1 MNVSTINSFSNLEHH
16 SICNMSVT
24 TEKRLKDRSDSKCEI
39 SGVNENLVA
48 YLIEPKTEDL
58 PENSIL
64 ITKTLKNQ
72 IENPKTTNA
81 NDWRGLSDSMW
92 NENLP
97 VQIVSWR
104 MHARLKNNDM
114 LEMMYLDQDA
124 LEWAKATG
132 EADEDE
138 EKIIHKDSNGNVLL
152 DGDSVVLIKDLDVKG
167 ATFTAKRGAAVH
179 NIKLVW
185 DDANLIEGR
194 VESQSIFI
202 LTQYVKKTK

>member
-1 MNVSTINSFSNLEHH
+1 
-16 SICNMSVT
+16 MSVV
-24 TEKRLKDRSDSKCEI
+24 TEKRLKDRSGSVCEI
-39 SGVNENLVA
+39 SGSDENLVV
-48 YLIEPKTEDL
+48 YLVAPKTEAI
-58 PENSIL
+58 PENCIL
-64 ITKTLKNQ
+64 ITKSLKEQ
-72 IENPKTTNA
+72 IENKELMNP

-104 MHARLKNNDM
+104 MLARLKNHD
-114 LEMMYLDQDA
+114 LLDMMYLDDEA

-132 EADEDE
+132 EDEDE
-138 EKIIHKDSNGNVLL
+138 EGKIIHKDSNGNILL

-185 DDANLIEGR
+185 DNAEQIEGR
-194 VESQSIFI
+194 VEGQHIVI

>member
-1 MNVSTINSFSNLEHH
+1 M
-16 SICNMSVT
+16 SIV
-24 TEKRLKDRSDSKCEI
+24 TEKRLKDRSGSLCEI
-39 SGVNENLVA
+39 SGSDENLVV
-48 YLIEPKTEDL
+48 YLVEPKTEAT
-58 PENSIL
+58 PENCIL
-64 ITKTLKNQ
+64 ITKALKDQ
-72 IENPKTTNA
+72 IENPETMNP

-104 MHARLKNNDM
+104 MHARLKNMDM
-114 LEMMYLDQDA
+114 LEMMYLDEDA

-132 EADEDE
+132 EADDE
-138 EKIIHKDSNGNVLL
+138 EGKIVHKDSNGNVLL

-194 VESQSIFI
+194 VENQSIFI

>member
-1 MNVSTINSFSNLEHH
+1 
-16 SICNMSVT
+16 MSVV
-24 TEKRLKDRSDSKCEI
+24 TEKRLKDRSGSKCEI
-39 SGVNENLVA
+39 SGSDENLVV
-48 YLIEPKTEDL
+48 YLVEPKTDAI
-58 PENSIL
+58 PENCIL
-64 ITKTLKNQ
+64 IAKKLKDQ

-104 MHARLKNNDM
+104 MLARLKNIDM
-114 LEMMYLDQDA
+114 LEMMYLDEDA

-132 EADEDE
+132 EADDDE
-138 EKIIHKDSNGNVLL
+138 GKIVHKDSNGNVLL

-194 VESQSIFI
+194 VENQSIFI

>member
-1 MNVSTINSFSNLEHH
+1 M
-16 SICNMSVT
+16 SIV
-24 TEKRLKDRSDSKCEI
+24 TEKRLKDRSGSVCEI
-39 SGVNENLVA
+39 SGSDENLVV
-48 YLIEPKTEDL
+48 YIVEPKTDAI
-58 PENSIL
+58 PENCIL
-64 ITKTLKNQ
+64 ITKQLRDQ
-72 IENPKTTNA
+72 IENKDLMNA

-114 LEMMYLDQDA
+114 LEMMYLDEDA

-132 EADEDE
+132 EDEDE
-138 EKIIHKDSNGNVLL
+138 EGKIVHKDSNGVVLK

-179 NIKLVW
+179 NIKVVW
-185 DDANLIEGR
+185 DNPNQIEGR
-194 VESQSIFI
+194 VENQHIVI

>member
-1 MNVSTINSFSNLEHH
+1 M
-16 SICNMSVT
+16 SIV
-24 TEKRLKDRSDSKCEI
+24 TEKRLKDRSGSVCEI
-39 SGVNENLVA
+39 SGSDENLVV
-48 YLIEPKTEDL
+48 YIVEPKSEAI
-58 PENSIL
+58 PENCIL
-64 ITKTLKNQ
+64 ITKSLKDQ
-72 IENPKTTNA
+72 IENKDLMNT

-114 LEMMYLDQDA
+114 LEMMYLDEDA

-132 EADEDE
+132 EDEDE
-138 EKIIHKDSNGNVLL
+138 EGKIIHKDSNGNILL

-179 NIKLVW
+179 NIKVVW
-185 DDANLIEGR
+185 DDVNLIEGR
-194 VESQSIFI
+194 VENQHIYI

>member
-1 MNVSTINSFSNLEHH
+1 M
-16 SICNMSVT
+16 SIV
-24 TEKRLKDRSDSKCEI
+24 TEKRLKDRSGSVCEI
-39 SGVNENLVA
+39 SGSDENLVV
-48 YLIEPKTEDL
+48 YIVEPKTEAI
-58 PENSIL
+58 PENCIL
-64 ITKTLKNQ
+64 ITKALRDQ
-72 IENPKTTNA
+72 IENKDLMNA

-114 LEMMYLDQDA
+114 LEMMYLDEDA

-132 EADEDE
+132 EDEDE
-138 EKIIHKDSNGNVLL
+138 EGKIIHKDSNGNILL

-179 NIKLVW
+179 NIKVVW
-185 DDANLIEGR
+185 DDVNLIEGR
-194 VESQSIFI
+194 VENQHIYI

>member
-1 MNVSTINSFSNLEHH
+1 
-16 SICNMSVT
+16 MSVV
-24 TEKRLKDRSDSKCEI
+24 TEKRLKDRSGSVCEI
-39 SGVNENLVA
+39 SGIDENLVV
-48 YLIEPKTEDL
+48 YLVVPKTEAT
-58 PENSIL
+58 PENCIL
-64 ITKTLKNQ
+64 ITKNLRDQ
-72 IENPKTTNA
+72 IENPDTTNP

-104 MHARLKNNDM
+104 MHARLKNMDM
-114 LEMMYLDQDA
+114 LEMMYLDEEA

-132 EADEDE
+132 EADDDE
-138 EKIIHKDSNGNVLL
+138 GKIVHKDSNGNILL

-194 VESQSIFI
+194 VENQNIYI

>member
-1 MNVSTINSFSNLEHH
+1 
-16 SICNMSVT
+16 MSVV
-24 TEKRLKDRSDSKCEI
+24 TEKRLKDRSGSKCEI
-39 SGVNENLVA
+39 SGVDENLVV

-64 ITKTLKNQ
+64 ISKTLKDQ
-72 IENPKTTNA
+72 IDNPETMNA

-114 LEMMYLDQDA
+114 LEMMYLDEDA
-124 LEWAKATG
+124 LEWANATG
-132 EADEDE
+132 EADDDE
-138 EKIIHKDSNGNVLL
+138 GKIVHKDSNGNVLL

-194 VESQSIFI
+194 VENQSIFI

>member
-1 MNVSTINSFSNLEHH
+1 
-16 SICNMSVT
+16 MSVV
-24 TEKRLKDRSDSKCEI
+24 TEKRLKDRSGAVCEI
-39 SGVNENLVA
+39 SGSDENLVV
-48 YLIEPKTEDL
+48 YLVAPKTEAT
-58 PENSIL
+58 PENCIL
-64 ITKTLKNQ
+64 ITKSLKEQ
-72 IENPKTTNA
+72 IENKDLMNP

-104 MHARLKNNDM
+104 MLARLKNHD
-114 LEMMYLDQDA
+114 LLDMMYLDEEA

-132 EADEDE
+132 EDEDE
-138 EKIIHKDSNGNVLL
+138 EGKIIHKDSNGNILL

-185 DDANLIEGR
+185 DNAEQIEGR
-194 VESQSIFI
+194 VEGQHIVI

>member
-1 MNVSTINSFSNLEHH
+1 
-16 SICNMSVT
+16 MSVV
-24 TEKRLKDRSDSKCEI
+24 TEKRLKDRSGSKCEI
-39 SGVNENLVA
+39 SGSEENLVVYIVA
-48 YLIEPKTEDL
+48 PKTDPT
-58 PENSIL
+58 PENCIL
-64 ITKTLKNQ
+64 ITQSLKDQ
-72 IENPKTTNA
+72 IENPESTNP

-104 MHARLKNNDM
+104 MHARLKNTDM
-114 LEMMYLDQDA
+114 LEMMYLDEDA

-132 EADEDE
+132 EDEDDE
-138 EKIIHKDSNGNVLL
+138 GKIIHKDSNGNVLL

-194 VESQSIFI
+194 VENQNIYI

>member
-1 MNVSTINSFSNLEHH
+1 
-16 SICNMSVT
+16 MSVI
-24 TEKRLKDRSDSKCEI
+24 ERKLKDRSGSVCEI
-39 SGVNENLVA
+39 SGTEHDLVVYVLPPTNERTV
-48 YLIEPKTEDL
+48 
-58 PENSIL
+58 ENSVL
-64 ITKTLKNQ
+64 ITKHLKDQ
-72 IENPKTTNA
+72 IENPETTDEK
-81 NDWRGLSDSMW
+81 DWRGLSESMW
-92 NENLP
+92 SEHLP

-104 MHARLKNNDM
+104 MLARLKNTD
-114 LEMMYLDQDA
+114 LLDMMYLDEEA

-132 EADEDE
+132 EGEEEDE
-138 EKIIHKDSNGNVLL
+138 NKIVHKDSNGVTLL

-194 VESQSIFI
+194 VENQNIYI

>member
-1 MNVSTINSFSNLEHH
+1 
-16 SICNMSVT
+16 MSVI
-24 TEKRLKDRSDSKCEI
+24 ERKLKDRNGSVCEI
-39 SGVNENLVA
+39 SGTEHDLVVYVLPPTNERT
-48 YLIEPKTEDL
+48 I
-58 PENSIL
+58 ENSVL
-64 ITKTLKNQ
+64 IAKHLKDQ
-72 IENPKTTNA
+72 IENPETTDEK
-81 NDWRGLSDSMW
+81 DWRGLSESMW
-92 NENLP
+92 SEHLP

-104 MHARLKNNDM
+104 MLARLKNTDL
-114 LEMMYLDQDA
+114 LEMMYLDEEA

-132 EADEDE
+132 EGEEEDE
-138 EKIIHKDSNGNVLL
+138 NKIVHKDSNGVTLL

-194 VESQSIFI
+194 VENQSIYI

>member
-1 MNVSTINSFSNLEHH
+1 M
-16 SICNMSVT
+16 SIV
-24 TEKRLKDRSDSKCEI
+24 TEKRLKDRSGSKCEI
-39 SGVNENLVA
+39 SGSDENLVV
-48 YLIEPKTEDL
+48 YLVEPKSEDI
-58 PENSIL
+58 PENCIL
-64 ITKTLKNQ
+64 ITKTLKDQ
-72 IENPKTTNA
+72 IENPETTNVT
-81 NDWRGLSDSMW
+81 DWRGLSDSMW

-114 LEMMYLDQDA
+114 LEMMYLDEDA

-132 EADEDE
+132 EADDDE
-138 EKIIHKDSNGNVLL
+138 GKIVHKDSNGNILK
-152 DGDSVVLIKDLDVKG
+152 DGDSVVLVKDLDVKG

-194 VESQSIFI
+194 VENQSIFI

>member
-1 MNVSTINSFSNLEHH
+1 
-16 SICNMSVT
+16 MSVI
-24 TEKRLKDRSDSKCEI
+24 ERKLKDRSGSVCEI
-39 SGVNENLVA
+39 SGTEHDLVVYVLPPTNERTV
-48 YLIEPKTEDL
+48 
-58 PENSIL
+58 ENSVL
-64 ITKTLKNQ
+64 MAKHLKDQ
-72 IENPKTTNA
+72 IENPETTDEK
-81 NDWRGLSDSMW
+81 DWRGLSESMW
-92 NENLP
+92 SEHLP

-104 MHARLKNNDM
+104 MLARLKNTD
-114 LEMMYLDQDA
+114 LLDMMYLDEEA

-132 EADEDE
+132 EGEEEDE
-138 EKIIHKDSNGNVLL
+138 NKLVHKDSNGVTLL

-194 VESQSIFI
+194 VENQNIYI

>member
-1 MNVSTINSFSNLEHH
+1 
-16 SICNMSVT
+16 MSVI
-24 TEKRLKDRSDSKCEI
+24 ERKLKDRSGSVCEI
-39 SGVNENLVA
+39 SGAEHDLVVYVLPPANERTV
-48 YLIEPKTEDL
+48 
-58 PENSIL
+58 ENSVL
-64 ITKTLKNQ
+64 MAKHLNDQ
-72 IENPKTTNA
+72 IENPETTDEK
-81 NDWRGLSDSMW
+81 DWRGLSESMW
-92 NENLP
+92 SEHLP

-104 MHARLKNNDM
+104 MLARLKNTD
-114 LEMMYLDQDA
+114 LLDMMYLDEEA

-132 EADEDE
+132 EGEEEDE
-138 EKIIHKDSNGNVLL
+138 NKIVHKDSNGVTLL

-194 VESQSIFI
+194 VENQNIYI

>member
-1 MNVSTINSFSNLEHH
+1 M
-16 SICNMSVT
+16 SIV
-24 TEKRLKDRSDSKCEI
+24 TEKRVKDRSGSVCEI
-39 SGVNENLVA
+39 SGSDENLVV
-48 YLIEPKTEDL
+48 YLVEPKTEET
-58 PENSIL
+58 PENCIL
-64 ITKTLKNQ
+64 ITKNLKNQ
-72 IENPKTTNA
+72 IENPETMNP

-104 MHARLKNNDM
+104 MLARLKNHD
-114 LEMMYLDQDA
+114 LLDMMYLDEDA
-124 LEWAKATG
+124 LECAKATG
-132 EADEDE
+132 EADDDE
-138 EKIIHKDSNGNVLL
+138 GKIIHKDSNGNILK

-185 DDANLIEGR
+185 DNAEQIEGR
-194 VESQSIFI
+194 VENQHIVI

>member
-1 MNVSTINSFSNLEHH
+1 
-16 SICNMSVT
+16 MSVV
-24 TEKRLKDRSDSKCEI
+24 TEKRLKDRSGSLCEI
-39 SGVNENLVA
+39 SGSDENLVV
-48 YLIEPKTEDL
+48 YLVEPKTEAT
-58 PENSIL
+58 PENCIL
-64 ITKTLKNQ
+64 ITKALKDQ
-72 IENPKTTNA
+72 IENPETMNP

-104 MHARLKNNDM
+104 MHARLKNMDM
-114 LEMMYLDQDA
+114 LEMMYLDEDA

-132 EADEDE
+132 EADDDE
-138 EKIIHKDSNGNVLL
+138 GKIVHKDSNGNVLL

-194 VESQSIFI
+194 VENQSIFI

>member
-1 MNVSTINSFSNLEHH
+1 M
-16 SICNMSVT
+16 SIV
-24 TEKRLKDRSDSKCEI
+24 TEKRLKDRSGSVCEI
-39 SGVNENLVA
+39 SGTDENLVV
-48 YLIEPKTEDL
+48 YLVEPKTEDI
-58 PENSIL
+58 PENCIL
-64 ITKTLKNQ
+64 IAQKLKDQ
-72 IENPKTTNA
+72 IENPDKTDS

-104 MHARLKNNDM
+104 MHARLKNMDM
-114 LEMMYLDQDA
+114 LEMMYLDEDA

-132 EADEDE
+132 EADDDD
-138 EKIIHKDSNGNVLL
+138 EKIIHKDSNGHILN

-167 ATFTAKRGAAVH
+167 ANFTAKRGAAVH

-185 DDANLIEGR
+185 DNPEHIEGR
-194 VESQSIFI
+194 VENQHIVI

>member
-1 MNVSTINSFSNLEHH
+1 M
-16 SICNMSVT
+16 SIV
-24 TEKRLKDRSDSKCEI
+24 TEKRLKDRSGSLCEI
-39 SGVNENLVA
+39 SGSDENLVV
-48 YLIEPKTEDL
+48 YLVEPKTEDI
-58 PENSIL
+58 PENCIL
-64 ITKTLKNQ
+64 ITKSLKDQ
-72 IENPKTTNA
+72 IENPETMVA

-104 MHARLKNNDM
+104 MHARLKNMDM
-114 LEMMYLDQDA
+114 LEMMYLDEDA

-132 EADEDE
+132 EADDDE
-138 EKIIHKDSNGNVLL
+138 GKIIHKDSNGNILN

-194 VESQSIFI
+194 VENQSIFI

>member
-1 MNVSTINSFSNLEHH
+1 
-16 SICNMSVT
+16 MSVI
-24 TEKRLKDRSDSKCEI
+24 ERKLKDRSSSVCEI
-39 SGVNENLVA
+39 SGTEHDLVVYVLPPTNERTV
-48 YLIEPKTEDL
+48 
-58 PENSIL
+58 ENSVL
-64 ITKTLKNQ
+64 MAKHLKDQ
-72 IENPKTTNA
+72 IENPETTDEK
-81 NDWRGLSDSMW
+81 DWRGLSESMW
-92 NENLP
+92 SEHLP

-104 MHARLKNNDM
+104 MLARLKNTDL
-114 LEMMYLDQDA
+114 LEMMYLDEEA

-132 EADEDE
+132 EGEEEDE
-138 EKIIHKDSNGNVLL
+138 NKIIHKDSNGVTLL

-194 VESQSIFI
+194 VENQNIYI

>member
-1 MNVSTINSFSNLEHH
+1 M
-16 SICNMSVT
+16 SIV
-24 TEKRLKDRSDSKCEI
+24 TEKRLKDRSGSKCEI
-39 SGVNENLVA
+39 SGSDENLVV
-48 YLIEPKTEDL
+48 YLVEHKTEET
-58 PENSIL
+58 PENCIL
-64 ITKTLKNQ
+64 ITKNLRDQ
-72 IENPKTTNA
+72 IENPETMNP

-104 MHARLKNNDM
+104 MLARLKNHD
-114 LEMMYLDQDA
+114 LLDMMYLDEDA

-132 EADEDE
+132 EADDDE
-138 EKIIHKDSNGNVLL
+138 GKIIHKDSNGNILT

-185 DDANLIEGR
+185 DNAEQIEGR
-194 VESQSIFI
+194 VENQHIVI

>member
-1 MNVSTINSFSNLEHH
+1 M
-16 SICNMSVT
+16 SIV
-24 TEKRLKDRSDSKCEI
+24 TEKRLKDRSGSVCEI
-39 SGVNENLVA
+39 SGSDENLVV
-48 YLIEPKTEDL
+48 YIVEPKTEAI
-58 PENSIL
+58 PENCIL
-64 ITKTLKNQ
+64 ITKTLRDQ
-72 IENPKTTNA
+72 IENKELMNA

-114 LEMMYLDQDA
+114 LEMMYLDEDA

-132 EADEDE
+132 EDEDE
-138 EKIIHKDSNGNVLL
+138 EGKIVHKDSNGAILK

-179 NIKLVW
+179 NIKVVW
-185 DDANLIEGR
+185 DDVNLIEGR
-194 VESQSIFI
+194 VENQHIYI